1 MKRFYKEVCVAP
13 ADGGFQVLLDGRPV
27 RTPGQN
33 RLCLPT
39 RKLADAI
46 AAEWRAQEDEIVPTA
61 MPLLRLANTAI
72 DGIAVSRPAT
82 IAAILRFGDSDLLC
96 YRTREPQALAMRQA
110 RDWDPLLAWAGAQLG
125 APLTAAAGVTHI
137 EQPPAALAALAAS
150 VAAHDDFALAGLHAI
165 AAITGSLVLALAVAA
180 GRIGVAEAF
189 ALSRID
195 EAYQAERWGTD
206 TQAEARAE
214 RLAHEMDRASALIAL
229 AR

>member
-1 MKRFYKEVCVAP
+1 
-13 ADGGFQVLLDGRPV
+13 
-27 RTPGQN
+27 
-33 RLCLPT
+33 
-39 RKLADAI
+39 
-46 AAEWRAQEDEIVPTA
+46 
-61 MPLLRLANTAI
+61 
-72 DGIAVSRPAT
+72 
-82 IAAILRFGDSDLLC
+82 
-96 YRTREPQALAMRQA
+96 MRQA

-137 EQPPAALAALAAS
+137 EQPPASLAALAAS